1 MDPQP
6 AHGHRL
12 RYLCTRTR
20 AHLQPRHLQFSSCR
34 GFRSRP
40 QRMSTNSVAGGVRP
54 EPAGSSAWDDLSAQG
69 SSVAIGS
76 SDSIAQ
82 GKDCSCKPP
91 AFPPLHMDVQVP
103 QSTWQGLLLQ
113 SSCIP
118 AIHGGQMC
126 ESGHRSNHK
135 SPTAQQQPNTSPT
148 HPFAPLILLS
158 STRFPFCSA
167 EAGKSEVPIVV

>member
-6 AHGHRL
+6 AHGHRV

-91 AFPPLHMDVQVP
+91 AFPPLHNDVHVP
-103 QSTWQGLLLQ
+103 QSTG
-113 SSCIP
+113 CARA
-118 AIHGGQMC
+118 AI
-126 ESGHRSNHK
+126 
-135 SPTAQQQPNTSPT
+135 AQTTILQQPNSPIAQYLANS
-148 HPFAPLILLS
+148 PICAFDSAIGSMRS
-158 STRFPFCSA
+158 STPGSK
-167 EAGKSEVPIVV
+167 G